1 MAASSIIMNLQT
13 LVSRFNDPRNPLVI
27 TVGTI
32 KAGTQ
37 FNIITD
43 TAVMEGT
50 IRTFDQGIRKT
61 LEPAMRKLVTETA
74 EALGCTAE
82 LEYHWLE
89 EPVINAYPEL
99 TEIAR
104 SAAAKVVGEGGLVE
118 TPSGMGS
125 EDFGY
130 IMDRIPSVFAFMGVE
145 NPEYGATWSLHSDKF
160 RVSDTALPIGAAQ
173 YAQFACD
180 YLEHTAKEGAQ

>member
-1 MAASSIIMNLQT
+1 M
-13 LVSRFNDPRNPLVI
+13 
-27 TVGTI
+27 
-32 KAGTQ
+32 
-37 FNIITD
+37 
-43 TAVMEGT
+43 
-50 IRTFDQGIRKT
+50 
-61 LEPAMRKLVTETA
+61 
-74 EALGCTAE
+74 
-82 LEYHWLE
+82 
-89 EPVINAYPEL
+89 
-99 TEIAR
+99 
-104 SAAAKVVGEGGLVE
+104 E

-145 NPEYGATWSLHSDKF
+145 NQEYGATWSLHSDKF